1 MKKSTAYFF
10 IAACILLSSCDL
22 LNEKIEYEHT
32 YTYGYSANTDI
43 TYAGGSFSEI
53 GGMVNTLSGE
63 EDFLLNGTEPYSSST
78 FENYLGQEFTG
89 EVDEM
94 EFLFVDSR
102 GKEHVNTF
110 HLHDLPEI
118 SIDNSMPLNNTE
130 EWHAEW
136 TGEPVGFHEQVSI
149 RIMKSYF
156 DIVYESTLDTPGET
170 EFIVPAN
177 RMDDIYSWDDID
189 VVLTRRRTVDLQSDL
204 TGTITTYY
212 ESPAFTFEVE

>member
-1 MKKSTAYFF
+1 MKKTTTYYF
-10 IAACILLSSCDL
+10 IATCALLSSCDL

-32 YTYGYSANTDI
+32 YTYGYSAITDI

-110 HLHDLPEI
+110 HLHDLPDI
-118 SIDNSMPLNNTE
+118 SIDNSTPLNNTE
-130 EWHAEW
+130 EWHAKW